1 MDARTLKRW
10 GLRALILLAV
20 GAGLWALLLLA
31 HSAENSG
38 DFNRRQPWILLLNS
52 CAVIALAVLLARKL
66 WQLYRDFKDHVPGS
80 RLTVRTVLMFG
91 SLVVVPLLIVY
102 LFALDF
108 LNYGIDSWF
117 RGETRQGLNDALEL
131 SRSALDLRL
140 HEQSRRTENFAR
152 AIAGLTGTEL
162 AVRLDA
168 ERRETQAADVTVYDR
183 GARAVAI
190 SSRASSL
197 LPAAP
202 SAELLLQIAAGRSYF
217 SLQPS
222 SAGLARIVT
231 AAPLGAVTNVPTG
244 RFVLI
249 DYEVPAELSGLAD
262 AGEYPWQWSAQL
274 VDEWLGFRPSL
285 RWKKRPLPCH
295 WLVPPLVTMA
305 ICPPAASR

>member
-1 MDARTLKRW
+1 VDPLALKRW
-10 GLRALILLAV
+10 GLRALIVLAC

-80 RLTVRTVLMFG
+80 RLTVRTVVMFG

-102 LFALDF
+102 LFALEF

-152 AIAGLTGTEL
+152 GIAGLTGTDL
-162 AVRLDA
+162 ALRLDA
-168 ERRETQAADVTVYDR
+168 QRREAQAANVTVYDR
-183 GARAVAI
+183 DGRAVAI

-197 LPAAP
+197 LPAAGKGCCYRWP
-202 SAELLLQIAAGRSYF
+202 PAANVSLEAHPNGSAT
-217 SLQPS
+217 
-222 SAGLARIVT
+222 IVT
-231 AAPLGAVTNVPTG
+231 AAPLRGP
-244 RFVLI
+244 
-249 DYEVPAELSGLAD
+249 
-262 AGEYPWQWSAQL
+262 
-274 VDEWLGFRPSL
+274 
-285 RWKKRPLPCH
+285 
-295 WLVPPLVTMA
+295 
-305 ICPPAASR
+305 